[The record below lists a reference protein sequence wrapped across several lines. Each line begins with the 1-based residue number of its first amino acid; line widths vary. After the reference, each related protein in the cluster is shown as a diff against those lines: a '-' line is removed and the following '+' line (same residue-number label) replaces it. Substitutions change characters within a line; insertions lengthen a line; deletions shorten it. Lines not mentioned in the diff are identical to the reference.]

1 MKPSSKKTILL
12 VIDNHSSCFISYF
25 FYFSCMTADKIINF
39 KRNFGM
45 YISDLQEKKQLLQKA
60 FTFNHRKRNGFVVDD
75 ADDFDGP
82 FVWQVPPEIAL
93 SLFP

>member
-1 MKPSSKKTILL
+1 
-12 VIDNHSSCFISYF
+12 
-25 FYFSCMTADKIINF
+25 MTADKIINF

-75 ADDFDGP
+75 ADDFDEEKMNRSE
-82 FVWQVPPEIAL
+82 FILEVMQNSRSVTYHFL
-93 SLFP
+93 KFNMLCY